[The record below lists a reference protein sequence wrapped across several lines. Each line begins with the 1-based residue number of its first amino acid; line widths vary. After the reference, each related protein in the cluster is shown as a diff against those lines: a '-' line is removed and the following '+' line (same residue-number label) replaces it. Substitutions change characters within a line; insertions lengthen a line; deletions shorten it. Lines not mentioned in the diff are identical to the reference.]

1 MRRPGPRI
9 AGKLPAM
16 AVVVRVGWRLVL
28 LVVATAEEEEGEE
41 GCLLGLVQ
49 RGIGRRKF
57 QMLPF
62 LWGGGGF
69 SRWHDRRRTLEV
81 EASRAPRAVS
91 EGHRRAEGGGF
102 VQQGNEESL
111 AVVAFGFAHDALQL
125 GTVGGVIL
133 GVRATFL
140 FQHSSTVRASV
151 T

>member
-28 LVVATAEEEEGEE
+28 FVAATAEEEEGG

-81 EASRAPRAVS
+81 EASRGIRGAS
-91 EGHRRAEGGGF
+91 EGGGGGF
-102 VQQGNEESL
+102 VQQGNRKVWPSSHSASHMTRFKWEKL
-111 AVVAFGFAHDALQL
+111 
-125 GTVGGVIL
+125 GVIL
-133 GVRATFL
+133 
-140 FQHSSTVRASV
+140 
-151 T
+151 

>member
-1 MRRPGPRI
+1 VRRPGPRI

-91 EGHRRAEGGGF
+91 EGHRRAEGGGSF
-102 VQQGNEESL
+102 NKETRKVWPSSHSASHMTRFNWE
-111 AVVAFGFAHDALQL
+111 QL
-125 GTVGGVIL
+125 GG
-133 GVRATFL
+133 
-140 FQHSSTVRASV
+140 
-151 T
+151 

>member
-28 LVVATAEEEEGEE
+28 FVAATAEEEE

-81 EASRAPRAVS
+81 EASRASREVS
-91 EGHRRAEGGGF
+91 EGHRRAEGRGF
-102 VQQGNEESL
+102 VQQGNRKVWPSSHSASHMTRFKWEKL
-111 AVVAFGFAHDALQL
+111 
-125 GTVGGVIL
+125 GVIL
-133 GVRATFL
+133 
-140 FQHSSTVRASV
+140 
-151 T
+151 